1 MLCFLFTSAPAWS
14 NDESI
19 SLHDFAALIPL
30 WEVPKGSP
38 YTIIG
43 DGGYGYG
50 WYQIHQV
57 MVDDYNRITGKDVAH
72 EVAFDPAFSHHIAVT
87 VLAHYAKHITS
98 QGITL
103 KIDHLLFIWNGGGN
117 AWRRVENPIN
127 DKKQRNLER
136 YKSRA
141 TPILKQYFN
150 EQKKRRQSQKG
161 TQI

>member
-1 MLCFLFTSAPAWS
+1 
-14 NDESI
+14 
-19 SLHDFAALIPL
+19 
-30 WEVPKGSP
+30 
-38 YTIIG
+38 
-43 DGGYGYG
+43 
-50 WYQIHQV
+50 

-127 DKKQRNLER
+127 DEKQRNLER

-141 TPILKQYFN
+141 TPILKQY
-150 EQKKRRQSQKG
+150 EKTSRRRNNFRP
-161 TQI
+161 